1 MKRLLITTLIIGVAV
16 AFGVGALHASKTMAG
31 FEGVAAQLV
40 SNYADATRIVSEKWQ
55 YVFVLLIA
63 LAVCWLTLSNVPR
76 WRSRLLVGL
85 FLVELFA
92 LSWVCSLYR
101 IFFQPIPSVLA
112 LVFAL
117 AIAEGWSAFLRRD
130 RSHLL
135 RTFFADRL
143 SKKEFRNLND
153 GTTPFDVEPK
163 AYDVSV
169 VVCDL
174 GNKFATGRI
183 RGGGLAFAEDS
194 EPAAFAEATLKFIR
208 ETAEHLTKEGAF
220 LHAADGEGVVAFF
233 GFPVPNSEHAE
244 KAVRVV
250 LDLMKTRE
258 GRERNEKI
266 SDNWQIRVGISSGV
280 IIAGALKDS
289 QRPLLLTSGEPIEL
303 ARRFCALNDLYGSN
317 ALIDTPI
324 FDRVS
329 ETVVARP
336 IDFVSGLNSHDRIEI
351 YEPLWLAADAT
362 PEHIARRDSFWSAV
376 VLYREKR
383 WAEAYNEFQ
392 KARGSEEEE
401 DPPLQF
407 YLRRLE
413 PLLLQL
419 TESPFESI

>member
-16 AFGVGALHASKTMAG
+16 AFGVGALHASKTTAG
-31 FEGVAAQLV
+31 LEAVGAQLV
-40 SNYADATRIVSEKWQ
+40 ADYSSATRIGSEKWQ

-63 LAVCWLTLSNVPR
+63 LGVAWLSLSKVPR

-85 FLVELFA
+85 FFVELFV

-112 LVFAL
+112 LIFAL
-117 AIAEGWSAFLRRD
+117 AIAEGWSAFLWRN
-130 RSHLL
+130 RSHLV

-143 SKKEFRNLND
+143 SNKEFRSLSD
-153 GTTPFDVEPK
+153 GTTAFEAEPK

-174 GNKFATGRI
+174 GNKI
-183 RGGGLAFAEDS
+183 AFPEDPA
-194 EPAAFAEATLKFIR
+194 PAAFAEATSKFIR
-208 ETAEHLTKEGAF
+208 ETAACLTKEGAY

-233 GFPVPNSEHAE
+233 GFPIPSAEHAQN
-244 KAVRVV
+244 AVRVV
-250 LDLMKTRE
+250 LDLMKTFRE
-258 GRERNEKI
+258 SGKPNEEI
-266 SDNWQIRVGISSGV
+266 SGNIRAGVSSGV

-289 QRPLLLTSGEPIEL
+289 EHPLLFASGEPIEL
-303 ARRFCALNDLYGSN
+303 ARRFCALNHFYGSS
-317 ALIDTPI
+317 ALIDTPT

-329 ETVVARP
+329 ETIVARP
-336 IDFVSGLNSHDRIEI
+336 IDFVGGLNSHDRLEI
-351 YEPLWLAADAT
+351 YEPLWLAAEAK
-362 PEHIARRDSFWSAV
+362 PEHIARRDSFWNAV

-413 PLLLQL
+413 PIVLQL
-419 TESPFESI
+419 TESPFEST

>member
-16 AFGVGALHASKTMAG
+16 ALGVGALHASKTIAG
-31 FEGVAAQLV
+31 FEALGSQLV
-40 SNYADATRIVSEKWQ
+40 SDYAAATRIVGEKWQ

-63 LAVCWLTLSNVPR
+63 LGVSWLSLSIVPR
-76 WRSRLLVGL
+76 WRSRLLLGL
-85 FLVELFA
+85 MVVELFG

-112 LVFAL
+112 LAFAL

-130 RSHLL
+130 RSHLV
-135 RTFFADRL
+135 RTFFGDRL
-143 SKKEFRNLND
+143 SNKEFRRLND
-153 GTTPFDVEPK
+153 GRTPFDPQPK
-163 AYDVSV
+163 TYQVSV
-169 VVCDL
+169 VVCDI
-174 GNKFATGRI
+174 GNK
-183 RGGGLAFAEDS
+183 LAFAEDS
-194 EPAAFAEATLKFIR
+194 EPGVLAKATAKLIR
-208 ETAEHLTKEGAF
+208 ETAEHLTNEGAY
-220 LHAADGEGVVAFF
+220 LQAADGEGVVAFF
-233 GFPVPNSEHAE
+233 GFPVPDTEHAQ

-250 LDLMKTRE
+250 LDMMKNF
-258 GRERNEKI
+258 RERPTDSEDIFAN
-266 SDNWQIRVGISSGV
+266 SDICAGVSSGA

-289 QRPLLLTSGEPIEL
+289 QRPLLLVRGEPIEL
-303 ARRFCALNDLYGSN
+303 ARRFCALNHFYGSN
-317 ALIDTPI
+317 ALMDTPT

-329 ETVVARP
+329 DMVVARP
-336 IDFVSGLNSHDRIEI
+336 IDFVSGLNSHDRLEI
-351 YEPLWLAADAT
+351 YEPLWLTADAK
-362 PEHIARRDSFWSAV
+362 PEHIARRDSFWSGV

-419 TESPFESI
+419 TESPVE